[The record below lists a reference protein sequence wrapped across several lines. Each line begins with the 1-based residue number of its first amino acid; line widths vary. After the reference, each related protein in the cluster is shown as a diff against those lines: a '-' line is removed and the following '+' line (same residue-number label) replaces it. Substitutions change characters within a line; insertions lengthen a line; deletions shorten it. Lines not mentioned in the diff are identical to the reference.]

1 MRPLLTRGTVF
12 ERLIKWENFCRVY
25 VDEEHTIAWDI
36 DPNID
41 SNKVWNNK
49 IDLCPDSCY
58 IDSVPVR
65 SEYGA

>member
-12 ERLIKWENFCRVY
+12 ERLIKWKNFCRVY